1 MEKLMNNK
9 KNKFLIPLSNES
21 IKKTLLGASI
31 IVGGFGLI
39 GNTND
44 VYADSLDTSSEIIDN
59 NQIDEVAEDK
69 SDEKEVQENLDE
81 DKDIDIEEEKSEEDQ
96 KKDQASDTENK
107 ENVDTKEVEDNL
119 QVASMSEAKAADFA
133 EPVALADEANN
144 EPNYS
149 TDEKAIKDYS
159 GEERY
164 KETDLQPGDTNQD
177 FNKDD

>member
-96 KKDQASDTENK
+96 KKRS
-107 ENVDTKEVEDNL
+107 
-119 QVASMSEAKAADFA
+119 S
-133 EPVALADEANN
+133 
-144 EPNYS
+144 
-149 TDEKAIKDYS
+149 I
-159 GEERY
+159 
-164 KETDLQPGDTNQD
+164 
-177 FNKDD
+177 

>member
-1 MEKLMNNK
+1 MNNK

-81 DKDIDIEEEKSEEDQ
+81 GKGSNIEEEKMMKARQ
-96 KKDQASDTENK
+96 KIQHLIGK
-107 ENVDTKEVEDNL
+107 
-119 QVASMSEAKAADFA
+119 
-133 EPVALADEANN
+133 
-144 EPNYS
+144 
-149 TDEKAIKDYS
+149 IK
-159 GEERY
+159 
-164 KETDLQPGDTNQD
+164 KM
-177 FNKDD
+177 